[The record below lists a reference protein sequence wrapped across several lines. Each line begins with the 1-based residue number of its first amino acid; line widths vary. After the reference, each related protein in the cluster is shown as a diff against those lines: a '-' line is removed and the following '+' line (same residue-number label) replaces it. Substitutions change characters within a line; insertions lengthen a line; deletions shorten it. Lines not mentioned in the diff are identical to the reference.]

1 MITSFFPGRIR
12 LRAAVFK
19 DDDLCAKAME
29 ILRMSDAVKSVERNA
44 VTGSVLLRYDPGK
57 VPLEKLAEMQGFLA
71 RLASEAERFGDGN
84 RQEIGRMLDELAE
97 TVSGW

>member
-19 DDDLCAKAME
+19 DDALCEKAIG
-29 ILRMSDAVKSVERNA
+29 ILKMSDAVRSVERNA

-57 VPLEKLAEMQGFLA
+57 VPLEKLSEMQGFLA
-71 RLASEAERFGDGN
+71 RLASEAERYGENN
-84 RQEIGRMLDELAE
+84 RQKIEGMLDELAGI
-97 TVSGW
+97 VSGW